1 MQNDRKQERREKSD
15 RKEIREEEDI
25 ITWLSLSLSSYSM
38 NSISHGIVRKVMAMY
53 IPIYYYIG

>member
-25 ITWLSLSLSSYSM
+25 ITWLSLSLKLFHEQH
-38 NSISHGIVRKVMAMY
+38 ITWQVMCMY